1 MHAFQNRGNLMASIA
16 IGQVAE
22 PQLAPAHKTSPWS
35 EVNAWVD
42 LLPTIFIAVGG
53 WIHVGTGPIAFRFT
67 AAEEDSFARRL
78 TRIALSFLIVVLI
91 STRFKKILRI
101 CFKEKLFLALPALAF
116 ASVLWSQ
123 NRSHTL
129 VDALNLAL
137 TTLFAVYLYLRYPGR
152 RLLAFLT
159 FSAAISLLISL
170 ASVIFVPSVGI
181 DSFQQDAWRGIFGQ
195 RNNCAVICVFFLLA
209 ALHYRSRILTERMMR
224 GFVVVVAATFIVMSG
239 SRTGWLLAALA
250 LVLTYGLP
258 LVQRMGSLDRIVFL
272 MCSTIPLVVL
282 GILVAN
288 NSNQLL
294 ATIGK
299 DPTLTQRTIIW
310 SEVFPS
316 IAKRPVQGYGYSSF
330 WMGLNGESAHAVLVT
345 QWMEG
350 QAQDGYLDALLGLG
364 LLGFVPL
371 IWMFGRALFHAWG
384 SIQAG
389 IGAAQIQFG
398 IVVLLVVLMQNIG
411 ETSILLPLAIQWLYA
426 LLALLLLSRSKKIL
440 EVF

>member
-1 MHAFQNRGNLMASIA
+1 MASIA
-16 IGQVAE
+16 IGQLTE
-22 PQLAPAHKTSPWS
+22 PQLAAAHKTSPWS
-35 EVNAWVD
+35 QVNAWVD

-67 AAEEDSFARRL
+67 AAEEDSLARRL
-78 TRIALSFLIVVLI
+78 TRIALSLLIVLLI
-91 STRFKKILRI
+91 STRFQKILRI
-101 CFKEKLFLALPALAF
+101 CLKEKLFLALPALAF

-129 VDALNLAL
+129 VDAMNLAL
-137 TTLFAVYLYLRYPGR
+137 TTLFAIYLYLRYPGR

-159 FSAAISLLISL
+159 FFAAVSLLICL

-181 DSFQQDAWRGIFGQ
+181 DAFQQDAWRGIFGQ

-224 GFVVVVAATFIVMSG
+224 GIVVVVAVTFIVMSG
-239 SRTGWLLAALA
+239 SRTGWLLATLA
-250 LVLTYGLP
+250 LVLTYGLR

-272 MCSTIPLVVL
+272 MCSIIPLVIL
-282 GILVAN
+282 GFLVAS
-288 NSNQLL
+288 NSNRLL

-310 SEVFPS
+310 AEVLPS
-316 IAKRPVQGYGYSSF
+316 IAKRPIQGYGYSSF

-345 QWMEG
+345 RWMEG
-350 QAQDGYLDALLGLG
+350 QAQDGYLDVLLEFG

-371 IWMFGRALFHAWG
+371 IWMLGKGLYQAWG
-384 SIQAG
+384 TIQG
-389 IGAAQIQFG
+389 RISAAQIQFG
-398 IVVLLVVLMQNIG
+398 IVVLVVVLIQNIG
-411 ETSILLPLAIQWLYA
+411 ETSILLPLAVQWLYA
-426 LLALLLLSRSKKIL
+426 LLALLVLSLSKKSL
-440 EVF
+440 EVR